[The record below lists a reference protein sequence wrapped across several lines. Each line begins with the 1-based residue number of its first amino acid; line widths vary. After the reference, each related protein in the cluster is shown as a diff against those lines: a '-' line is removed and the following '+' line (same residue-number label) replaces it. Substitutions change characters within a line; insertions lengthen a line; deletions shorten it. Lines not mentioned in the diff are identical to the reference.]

1 MPPQSA
7 SADEGAA
14 LWVVYSAAGV
24 GVALAAFVVGYVL
37 GTKRVKSQ
45 ADDTTQSPGKRARKV
60 PPPPKSRSRVTKGK
74 HPSEV
79 QGQPFF
85 CETIDDDDKDLEANA
100 QRQGEH
106 RREDARTE
114 LEVAVVLAER
124 TDLLEA
130 AVEAATIPPTNDA
143 VRAAVADAKTSI
155 PKIATAAEA
164 APNAECPMAL
174 WRSPPPP
181 TSARRLPAGSWFG
194 PDHEGHQN
202 SVWPG
207 SRRAS
212 ENSHTKYE
220 CDN

>member
-1 MPPQSA
+1 MAGGRAELPPHSA
-7 SADEGAA
+7 SADEGVA

-37 GTKRVKSQ
+37 GNKRVKSQ
-45 ADDTTQSPGKRARKV
+45 AEDAAQSPGKRARKV
-60 PPPPKSRSRVTKGK
+60 PPPSKSRSTVMIGK

-79 QGQPFF
+79 KGQPFF

-143 VRAAVADAKTSI
+143 VRAAVTDAKTSI

-164 APNAECPMAL
+164 APNAECPMTL

-181 TSARRLPAGSWFG
+181 TSARRLPAGSWFRMR
-194 PDHEGHQN
+194 
-202 SVWPG
+202 PG

-212 ENSHTKYE
+212 ENTHTKYE